1 VEIED
6 IAVLLKPFAELT
18 EQQLASTSAYLSLL
32 LKWNSRINLT
42 AVRSADEIVRRH
54 FGESLFAAQTLVARD
69 YAGTVIDLGSGAGFP
84 GIPMAMYARNA
95 QVTLIES
102 NSKKAVFLNEVVRT
116 LDLHNVRVFNRRAE
130 DYSERAELVVM
141 RAVEKFESS
150 VALAAGLVSQEGRLA
165 IMIGKAQ
172 IDRAKDMLSSW
183 RWLEPID
190 IPESQSRVLF
200 VGTP

>member
-1 VEIED
+1 MEIED
-6 IAVLLKPFAELT
+6 IAVLLRPFAELT
-18 EQQLASTSAYLSLL
+18 EQQLAATLTYLSLL

-42 AVRSADEIVRRH
+42 AVRSAEEIVRRH
-54 FGESLFAAQTLVARD
+54 FGESFFAAQTLVARD
-69 YAGTVIDLGSGAGFP
+69 YAGTVIDLGSGSGFP

-95 QVTLIES
+95 QVTLMES

-150 VALAAGLVSQEGRLA
+150 VPLAAGLVSQDGRLA
-165 IMIGKAQ
+165 MMIGKAQ
-172 IDRAKDMLSSW
+172 VDRVKDMLSSW
-183 RWLEPID
+183 RWLEPIV
-190 IPESQSRVLF
+190 IPESQSRVLL

>member
-1 VEIED
+1 MEIED
-6 IAVLLKPFAELT
+6 IAVLLRPFAELT
-18 EQQLASTSAYLSLL
+18 EQQLASMLVYLSLL

-42 AVRSADEIVRRH
+42 AVLSAEEIVRRH
-54 FGESLFAAQTLVARD
+54 FGESFFAAQTLVARD
-69 YAGTVIDLGSGAGFP
+69 YAGTVIDLGSGSGFP

-95 QVTLIES
+95 QVTLMES

-150 VALAAGLVSQEGRLA
+150 VPLAAGLVSQDGRLA
-165 IMIGKAQ
+165 MMIGKAQ
-172 IDRAKDMLSSW
+172 VDRVKDMLSSW
-183 RWLEPID
+183 RWLEPIV
-190 IPESQSRVLF
+190 IPESQSRVLL

>member
-6 IAVLLKPFAELT
+6 IAVLLRPFAELT
-18 EQQLASTSAYLSLL
+18 EQQLASMLVYLSLL

-42 AVRSADEIVRRH
+42 AVRSAEEIVRRH
-54 FGESLFAAQTLVARD
+54 FGESFFAAQTLVARD
-69 YAGTVIDLGSGAGFP
+69 YAGTVIDLGSGSGFP

-95 QVTLIES
+95 QVTLMES

-150 VALAAGLVSQEGRLA
+150 VPLAAGLVSQDGRLA
-165 IMIGKAQ
+165 MMIGKAQ
-172 IDRAKDMLSSW
+172 VDRVKDMLSSW
-183 RWLEPID
+183 RWLEPIV
-190 IPESQSRVLF
+190 IPESQSRVLL

>member
-1 VEIED
+1 MEIED
-6 IAVLLKPFAELT
+6 IAVLLRPFAELT
-18 EQQLASTSAYLSLL
+18 EQQLASMLVYLSLL

-42 AVRSADEIVRRH
+42 AVRSAEEIVRRH
-54 FGESLFAAQTLVARD
+54 FGESFFAAQTLVARD
-69 YAGTVIDLGSGAGFP
+69 YAGTVIDLGSGSGFP

-95 QVTLIES
+95 QVTLMES

-150 VALAAGLVSQEGRLA
+150 VPLAAGLVSQDGRLA
-165 IMIGKAQ
+165 MMIGKAQ
-172 IDRAKDMLSSW
+172 VDRVKDMLSSW
-183 RWLEPID
+183 RWLEPIV
-190 IPESQSRVLF
+190 IPESQSRVLL